1 MANITGN
8 VAAHIAALTAN
19 TVQTFVLDTAH
30 QCVTVTVRG
39 TVTADDDVFFTV
51 GTSDNTPTAPTL
63 NGEDCYV
70 VAAVAGAS
78 KTVQAGSAPVVV
90 SVISAGT
97 PGISVEGGVATLV
110 REL

>member
-1 MANITGN
+1 MANIVGN
-8 VAAHIAALTAN
+8 VAAHDAALTAN
-19 TVQTFVLDTAH
+19 TVQTFVLEAAH
-30 QCVTVTVRG
+30 SCVTVTVRG
-39 TVTADDDVFFTV
+39 TVTAADDVFFTV
-51 GTSDNTPTAPTL
+51 ATEGQTPTVPTL
-63 NGEDCYV
+63 NGADCYV

-78 KTVQAGSAPVVV
+78 KTVQAGGGPVTV

>member
-1 MANITGN
+1 MSAITGN
-8 VAAHIAALTAN
+8 VAAHIAALTAS

-30 QCVTVTVRG
+30 GCVTVTVRG

-51 GTSDNTPTAPTL
+51 AEEGGTPAVPTV

-78 KTVQAGSAPVVV
+78 KTVFAGDGPVEV
-90 SVISAGT
+90 SVISGGT
-97 PGISVEGGVATLV
+97 PGISVEGGLPALV